1 MINFFRK
8 NPFFGTMIC
17 HRVTINLGDSLF
29 YIVLMWLLYD
39 LTKDPF
45 YTGMGGFMFSMADA
59 LNFFCGPIIDRCSKR
74 WLLLITSAV
83 QFFLYCSDYIVCLQT
98 ARFTFRCCC

>member
-59 LNFFCGPIIDRCSKR
+59 LNFFCGPVIDRCAKDG
-74 WLLLITSAV
+74 
-83 QFFLYCSDYIVCLQT
+83 FF
-98 ARFTFRCCC
+98 